1 MRSLQIQQ
9 FHGSTRFC
17 FLLCHPYCNGLFP
30 LLCKALAEAQV
41 TSNVFK
47 AVKKEGGWCQIGLS
61 PFYMEN
67 QKGNQK
73 SWETSVCVSC
83 LDQNYSY
90 LQKSW
95 EVSHVF
101 GFPISYWETAM
112 ENNATN
118 S

>member
-1 MRSLQIQQ
+1 M
-9 FHGSTRFC
+9 
-17 FLLCHPYCNGLFP
+17 
-30 LLCKALAEAQV
+30 
-41 TSNVFK
+41 
-47 AVKKEGGWCQIGLS
+47 GLS

-118 S
+118 SQSLAQGGKVGDEGVDYNWSAAFFLLSAGLKTYPSHSSEDDSQALQ